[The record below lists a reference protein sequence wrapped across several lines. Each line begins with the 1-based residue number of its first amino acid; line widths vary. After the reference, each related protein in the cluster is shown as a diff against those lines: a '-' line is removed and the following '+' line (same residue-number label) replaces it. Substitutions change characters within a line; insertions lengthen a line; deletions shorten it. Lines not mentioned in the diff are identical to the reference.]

1 MTDFFVYGTLQIPEV
16 FQAVTGRLAPA
27 EPARLAEHARYRL
40 KGLTYPGLV
49 AEPGAETEGLLFRRL
64 GPEEVARLDAFEDDF
79 YERPAVSVTTLAGET
94 VRAETYVI
102 PAASR
107 SRIDPCP
114 WSLDEFRRQ
123 SLQSFLDRC
132 RAAGP

>member
-1 MTDFFVYGTLQIPEV
+1 MIDLFVYGTLQIPEV
-16 FQAVTGRLAPA
+16 FQAVTGRNVPA

-40 KGLTYPGLV
+40 KGLSYPGLV
-49 AEPGAETEGLLFRRL
+49 VEDGAVTEGLLFRRL
-64 GPEEVARLDAFEDDF
+64 GPGEVARLDAFEDDF
-79 YERPAVSVTTLAGET
+79 YERRMVSVTTLAGET
-94 VRAETYVI
+94 VEAETYIV

-107 SRIDPCP
+107 HRIDPRP
-114 WSLDEFRRQ
+114 WCLDEFRSQ